1 MSISIGSDGM
11 MAQNFFS
18 MDNEQSRYIKA
29 KHVAAQSDV
38 SLMASRQN
46 AILSAGMAACASAK
60 SMAELVREGKKA
72 ARQVGF
78 DMQQSVSETSERNL
92 KELKRRLEKKAQK
105 DDDGQAKG
113 AADAPQGD
121 ASQGDASQAEANS
134 AAASV
139 TISAPVASTS
149 SVSVAPVDTPAP
161 GSTANVQSVRQN
173 ISIMV

>member
-105 DDDGQAKG
+105 TQKDDDGQAKG
-113 AADAPQGD
+113 AADAP
-121 ASQGDASQAEANS
+121 QGDASQAEANS

-173 ISIMV
+173 ISITV

>member
-113 AADAPQGD
+113 AADA
-121 ASQGDASQAEANS
+121 SQGDASQAEANS

>member
-1 MSISIGSDGM
+1 MSISISSDNM

-18 MDNEQSRYIKA
+18 LDSEPSRYIKA

-78 DMQQSVSETSERNL
+78 DMQQSVSEASERNL
-92 KELKRRLEKKAQK
+92 KELKRRLEEKAQRTHR
-105 DDDGQAKG
+105 DDDGQTKG
-113 AADAPQGD
+113 APDAPQ
-121 ASQGDASQAEANS
+121 AEASQAEASS
-134 AAASV
+134 AEASFA
-139 TISAPVASTS
+139 TSAQSSSTS
-149 SVSVAPVDTPAP
+149 SESVVPVATPAP
-161 GSTANVQSVRQN
+161 VSSTTNTQPVRQN